1 MKNLTAAV
9 LLAGVTFVSLS
20 NAGSGAP
27 PGEGSVQALPTTDAA
42 PDAMPA
48 DPHQRFDHAR

>member
-27 PGEGSVQALPTTDAA
+27 TDNGSVQALPATDAA
-42 PDAMPA
+42 PDAAPA
-48 DPHQRFDHAR
+48 DAHQRFDHAR

>member
-20 NAGSGAP
+20 NAGSVAP
-27 PGEGSVQALPTTDAA
+27 ANPESASVDHRMPSAAA
-42 PDAMPA
+42 PAGD
-48 DPHQRFDHAR
+48 HQRFDHAR